1 MTTPHRLTICTLVTI
16 AAALLLQAA
25 TPRGATVKF
34 YSDDPL
40 QREPDSQDASKV
52 KKWDLDLLWD
62 LGENLFANPGARTPI
77 VKARDVNTI
86 DEVPDSSWF
95 TNRMGADKLT
105 TADVIRGP
113 LTGDGPAPGT
123 WSVTRP
129 KETGFAPGFTMNDAK
144 GQTWFVSFD
153 ANGFPEAATGAIL
166 VANKIFWALGYWQVE
181 NYLVHIT
188 PGELTI
194 ADTALVKVSS
204 GQRRK
209 MKFSDLQEVL
219 RRAHKSPDGTYR
231 AIAAKLIPGRDLGGF
246 RYFDTRPDDPNDI
259 VPHQDRRVLRA
270 LRVFGAWTNLVDM
283 KAGNTHD
290 TLITENGK
298 SVVRHYL
305 QDVGSTFGT
314 GANALREYDE
324 GWEYLFEGEL
334 TLKRLM
340 TFGFFL
346 QPWQTVHYDEH
357 PAIGRFEGVEFD
369 PTEWKPR
376 VPTAAF
382 IRARADDNFWAAR
395 RVMAFSDDMIRAIAS
410 TGQYHDEAA
419 AAVAAA

>member
-1 MTTPHRLTICTLVTI
+1 MGTRSAVGS
-16 AAALLLQAA
+16 
-25 TPRGATVKF
+25 R
-34 YSDDPL
+34 
-40 QREPDSQDASKV
+40 REPLRQSRF
-52 KKWDLDLLWD
+52 
-62 LGENLFANPGARTPI
+62 ETPI

-95 TNRMGADKLT
+95 TNRIGVDKLT
-105 TADVIRGP
+105 TADVMRGP

-219 RRAHKSPDGTYR
+219 RRAQKAR
-231 AIAAKLIPGRDLGGF
+231 MARIERW
-246 RYFDTRPDDPNDI
+246 
-259 VPHQDRRVLRA
+259 RR
-270 LRVFGAWTNLVDM
+270 
-283 KAGNTHD
+283 
-290 TLITENGK
+290 
-298 SVVRHYL
+298 S
-305 QDVGSTFGT
+305 
-314 GANALREYDE
+314 
-324 GWEYLFEGEL
+324 
-334 TLKRLM
+334 
-340 TFGFFL
+340 
-346 QPWQTVHYDEH
+346 
-357 PAIGRFEGVEFD
+357 
-369 PTEWKPR
+369 
-376 VPTAAF
+376 
-382 IRARADDNFWAAR
+382 
-395 RVMAFSDDMIRAIAS
+395 
-410 TGQYHDEAA
+410 
-419 AAVAAA
+419 

>member
-1 MTTPHRLTICTLVTI
+1 MIP
-16 AAALLLQAA
+16 
-25 TPRGATVKF
+25 
-34 YSDDPL
+34 
-40 QREPDSQDASKV
+40 
-52 KKWDLDLLWD
+52 
-62 LGENLFANPGARTPI
+62 PI

-95 TNRMGADKLT
+95 TNRIGVDKLT

-166 VANKIFWALGYWQVE
+166 AANKIFWALGYWQVE

-219 RRAHKSPDGTYR
+219 RRAQKSPDGTYR
-231 AIAAKLIPGRDLGGF
+231 AVAAKLIPGRDLGGHV
-246 RYFDTRPDDPNDI
+246 RAVEMDQRADARARWAAQLRDESPAAVVRIIDRERDGLEPDLQHVTRI
-259 VPHQDRRVLRA
+259 RA
-270 LRVFGAWTNLVDM
+270 L
-283 KAGNTHD
+283 
-290 TLITENGK
+290 
-298 SVVRHYL
+298 
-305 QDVGSTFGT
+305 DVNGT
-314 GANALREYDE
+314 G
-324 GWEYLFEGEL
+324 
-334 TLKRLM
+334 
-340 TFGFFL
+340 
-346 QPWQTVHYDEH
+346 
-357 PAIGRFEGVEFD
+357 
-369 PTEWKPR
+369 
-376 VPTAAF
+376 
-382 IRARADDNFWAAR
+382 
-395 RVMAFSDDMIRAIAS
+395 
-410 TGQYHDEAA
+410 
-419 AAVAAA
+419 